1 MKKSIFFLALCS
13 TLLCAESKLISISDG
28 DTMKFNGVKLS
39 FLKTKEIHNAKCRV
53 IGIDTPEKFESN
65 KLNKFAKKYN
75 LDINEIKKAGELA
88 TKYAENLFLTNSDK
102 SLEVITLKQDF
113 YLRELCQITIDRFDY
128 GRKIVEDGFAVVYK
142 KGKYI
147 DDKKYKQDLLSAQQ
161 TAKDGRR
168 GLWKDYFEIME
179 TMSND

>member
-1 MKKSIFFLALCS
+1 M
-13 TLLCAESKLISISDG
+13 
-28 DTMKFNGVKLS
+28 
-39 FLKTKEIHNAKCRV
+39 
-53 IGIDTPEKFESN
+53 
-65 KLNKFAKKYN
+65 
-75 LDINEIKKAGELA
+75 DINEIKKAGELA
-88 TKYAENLFLTNSDK
+88 TKYAENLFFTNSDK
-102 SLEVITLKQDF
+102 SLEVITLKQDV
-113 YLRELCQITIDRFDY
+113 YQRELCQITIDRFDY

-179 TMSND
+179 AMSND

>member
-1 MKKSIFFLALCS
+1 MNQNYTSNGLNNPTYIPNQS
-13 TLLCAESKLISISDG
+13 TYPPYMNIPGYSNLNSNNSSNN
-28 DTMKFNGVKLS
+28 NG
-39 FLKTKEIHNAKCRV
+39 TN
-53 IGIDTPEKFESN
+53 TQ
-65 KLNKFAKKYN
+65 
-75 LDINEIKKAGELA
+75 INPQ
-88 TKYAENLFLTNSDK
+88 YAENLFFTNSDK
-102 SLEVITLKQDF
+102 SLEVITLKQDV
-113 YLRELCQITIDRFDY
+113 YQRELCQITIDRFDY

-179 TMSND
+179 AMSND